1 MPADAIGEVVVAG
14 LEAVGEVVFTEPPR
28 RGHLRRLFY
37 WALVI
42 LFVGL
47 LAFGVYLALG

>member
-14 LEAVGEVVFTEPPR
+14 LEAVGEVVLTESPKRGCR
-28 RGHLRRLFY
+28 RYVY
-37 WALVI
+37 WALVL

-47 LAFGVYLALG
+47 LVFGAYRVLS